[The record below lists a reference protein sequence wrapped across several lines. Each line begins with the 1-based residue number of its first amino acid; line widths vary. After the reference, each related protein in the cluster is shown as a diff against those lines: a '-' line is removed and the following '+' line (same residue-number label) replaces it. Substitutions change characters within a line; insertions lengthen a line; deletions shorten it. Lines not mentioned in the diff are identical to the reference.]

1 MNTSYSKIRHIQ
13 EVNQR
18 LEKSLIREQDTSFLN
33 KLVDS
38 LTQSGYKV
46 VDKISLPDGEYD
58 LSGSGYVCYL
68 NKDNKDTGFVYVT
81 TGGIRGMWDNQTV
94 NVVGGKI
101 QKLIYGEV
109 YKMLNNES
117 ISNAMNVNLPKVSG
131 TTQTQKS
138 TTQTLINKIATEGIK
153 NVTPEMVSEP
163 PFDGQYSGYE
173 FGGIFNNVNYEWD
186 CHGVE
191 GMSGIRGIAKG
202 TIQTENVD
210 NLVQKM
216 EKPIQDAKPNS
227 LYVGFYSPNS
237 KFIIYTTVSNK
248 PKCMYF

>member
-1 MNTSYSKIRHIQ
+1 MNTSYSKIRHIR

-18 LEKSLIREQDTSFLN
+18 LEKSIIREQDTSFLD
-33 KLVDS
+33 KQVDS
-38 LTQSGYKV
+38 LIQSGYKV

-81 TGGIRGMWDNQTV
+81 TGGIRGMWQNKTV

-117 ISNAMNVNLPKVSG
+117 ISNAMNINSPKVSG
-131 TTQTQKS
+131 TTQTQ
-138 TTQTLINKIATEGIK
+138 TLTNKVATEGIK
-153 NVTPEMVSEP
+153 NVTPEMISEP
-163 PFDGQYSGYE
+163 PFDGTYSGYE
-173 FGGIFNNVNYEWD
+173 FGGVFNNVNYEWD

-191 GMSGIRGIAKG
+191 GMSGVRGMVKG
-202 TIQTENVD
+202 KIITETVENMPQETKK
-210 NLVQKM
+210 L
-216 EKPIQDAKPNS
+216 IQDSKPNS
-227 LYVGFYSPNS
+227 VYVGFYSPNS
-237 KFIIYTTVSNK
+237 KFVIYTTASNK
-248 PKCMYF
+248 PKCKYF